1 MIEFSKRLVIAFV
14 LLLIAA
20 GAQAQ
25 DILWNDGVEASG
37 LTLVGKAFYTPN
49 PYDRI
54 DAALHNG
61 ESSTTDGIHPN
72 DNGYSI
78 WERSIEKPILK
89 ILRKY
94 GINNA

>member
-25 DILWNDGVEASG
+25 DIL
-37 LTLVGKAFYTPN
+37 
-49 PYDRI
+49 
-54 DAALHNG
+54 
-61 ESSTTDGIHPN
+61 ESNS
-72 DNGYSI
+72 GYSI

-94 GINNA
+94 GIK